1 VGPSRFG
8 LIVACAIGATSASC
22 ATRDAIGPDTPTSRR
37 QSNEQTAVQGG
48 GALDQ
53 DEGLATWYGPG
64 FEGRK
69 TANGERFD
77 PSKMTAAHRTLKFG
91 TWLEVTRLD
100 NGQSVRVRVTDRGP
114 FGDTNRIIDLSRGA
128 ADKLGIRKMGVASVK
143 LRVVD
148 GP

>member
-1 VGPSRFG
+1 VGPSRAS
-8 LIVACAIGATSASC
+8 LLAVVAIAASAASC
-22 ATRDAIGPDTPTSRR
+22 AHPDTIRPDTPASRQANEETAGTSD
-37 QSNEQTAVQGG
+37 GPM
-48 GALDQ
+48 DH

-77 PSKMTAAHRTLKFG
+77 SSKMTAAHRTLKFG

-114 FGDTNRIIDLSRGA
+114 FGDTSRIIDLSRGA
-128 ADKLGIRKMGVASVK
+128 AAKLGMLKAGVVNVK
-143 LRVVD
+143 LRVVE

>member
-1 VGPSRFG
+1 VGRSRVALLAIFAFG
-8 LIVACAIGATSASC
+8 AVSC
-22 ATRDAIGPDTPTSRR
+22 ASHDAIGPDTPASR
-37 QSNEQTAVQGG
+37 QSNEQTAGQRGG
-48 GALDQ
+48 SLDQ
-53 DEGLATWYGPG
+53 DQGEATWYGPG
-64 FEGRK
+64 FAGHK

-128 ADKLGIRKMGVASVK
+128 AVKLGMLKAGVVNVK
-143 LRVVD
+143 LRVVE